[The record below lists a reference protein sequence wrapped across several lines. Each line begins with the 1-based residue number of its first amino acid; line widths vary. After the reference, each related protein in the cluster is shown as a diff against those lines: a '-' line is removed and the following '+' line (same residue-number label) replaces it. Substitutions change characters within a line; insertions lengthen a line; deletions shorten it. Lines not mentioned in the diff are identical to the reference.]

1 MAPMEYILNG
11 NSIMAPMEYNTM
23 GYSHN
28 NGKDMVLSK
37 IVFRSGNG
45 HGKR

>member
-1 MAPMEYILNG
+1 MEKTSFLAPV
-11 NSIMAPMEYNTM
+11 EYNPM
-23 GYSHN
+23 VYSL

-37 IVFRSGNG
+37 ILFWSGNG